1 MEAAATLQPLPPL
14 QPAVSPP
21 PAVDPSRPKPAPAPS
36 NYDSVSASPSP
47 PGSPKIYCSQY
58 RQAQHDED
66 LAAAE
71 PDNAQQPPPLVIT
84 VEEKVTHWRQRC
96 ASPAVTE
103 ESDRYPTPPG
113 APDDDYLSSDTVSSS
128 GFQPSTRLTSKH
140 LLVRHRDRVWVRKDH
155 RDPRGLGPARPALLR
170 RNRLSRPTGPRWRA
184 SPCISLL

>member
-1 MEAAATLQPLPPL
+1 M
-14 QPAVSPP
+14 
-21 PAVDPSRPKPAPAPS
+21 DPSRPNLKPAPAPS
-36 NYDSVSASPSP
+36 NYDSVPASPSP

-58 RQAQHDED
+58 RQAQHDEE

-140 LLVRHRDRVWVRKDH
+140 LLVRHHDRVWVRKDH
-155 RDPRGLGPARPALLR
+155 SDPRGLGTPHC
-170 RNRLSRPTGPRWRA
+170 NRLSRPTGRRA
-184 SPCISLL
+184 PDGEHHHAYLCYVKKVIMRVRLLRFHLGRFQP